1 MPAPIMPAPRMP
13 TFFTL
18 PCGWLAGRDWP
29 FLMALSW
36 YHSVPIMFLLTCET
50 MQAAK

>member
-13 TFFTL
+13 SFLTL
-18 PCGWLAGRDWP
+18 LSAGPLGRDWP

-36 YHSVPIMFLLTCET
+36 CHKVPIMFLLVCET
-50 MQAAK
+50 TQAAK